1 MSLVQAKDRLETGG
15 FTCVLTDGQKEYTS
29 QCRGVAPLVDFLGQ
43 NLPPHLCAA
52 DKVVGQATA
61 YLYVLLQVQELF
73 AKVISKPALAVL
85 ETYGIPVQYETLV
98 DHIINRK
105 GDGICPFEATVLQ
118 IQDPTSAFTAILQK
132 MQEMNTNLHITNSI
146 SLYHSVHSKFQM

>member
-98 DHIINRK
+98 DHIINRR
-105 GDGICPFEATVLQ
+105 GDGICPFEEAVSSATNPQ
-118 IQDPTSAFTAILQK
+118 EAYTAILCK
-132 MQEMNTNLHITNSI
+132 MESLSSSI
-146 SLYHSVHSKFQM
+146 